1 MAEYFSVELGQKV
14 QRGMEIN
21 AEKFY
26 YNGGTVP
33 LGLKLKSIPLPLGAN
48 GKTIYKKQFD
58 IDPETAPII
67 KKIFEMYIGDYTMAD
82 IIRYLNERNIKTSYN
97 KEFNKNSIRTIILN
111 KKYIGI
117 YSYKGQETPNV
128 IPRIIDDNTFY
139 KAQEKLLKNK
149 EAPARTKAKTNY
161 LLTTKLF
168 CGTCKEMMV
177 GISGTSHTGKLHC
190 YYSCKSTW
198 QHKCNRKNVQ
208 KDYIEDLVVQQ
219 ARKMLTTKNINRI
232 AKIVTKIAEK
242 ERDNTRLTQL
252 EKTLKENEKQKAN
265 LFDSLK
271 ICYDNEVRKSIFEE
285 IAIMDKEKIELQ
297 KLIALEKATYIE
309 VTEPQIKYFLK
320 NLKKGK
326 INDIRHRQL
335 LINVLIY
342 KIYLYDDNLTIIYNT
357 QDRTF
362 ITRVPT
368 IEQIDNS
375 FFENKGLISEVN
387 NMNIGS
393 YNGKGV
399 LPILYQFFYRGD
411 YPFLNY

>member
-21 AEKFY
+21 AEKCY

-58 IDPETAPII
+58 IDPETAPIV

-82 IIRYLNERNIKTSYN
+82 IIRYLNERNIKTSFG

-117 YSYKGQETPNV
+117 YLYKGKETPNA
-128 IPRIIDDNTFY
+128 IPRIIDDDTFY

-190 YYSCKSTW
+190 YYSCKGTW

-219 ARKMLTTKNINRI
+219 ARNMLTTKNINRI
-232 AKIVTKIAEK
+232 AKIVAKIAEK
-242 ERDNTRLTQL
+242 EKDNTRLTQL

-285 IAIMDKEKIELQ
+285 ISRMDKEKIELQ
-297 KLIALEKATYIE
+297 KLIQLEKATYIE

-326 INDIRHRQL
+326 INDTRYRQL

-362 ITRVPT
+362 TTRVPT

-375 FFENKGLISEVN
+375 FFKNKCFISEVN
-387 NMNIGS
+387 NMNNGS
-393 YNGKGV
+393 YIGKDV
-399 LPILYQFFYRGD
+399 LPRIELR
-411 YPFLNY
+411 N